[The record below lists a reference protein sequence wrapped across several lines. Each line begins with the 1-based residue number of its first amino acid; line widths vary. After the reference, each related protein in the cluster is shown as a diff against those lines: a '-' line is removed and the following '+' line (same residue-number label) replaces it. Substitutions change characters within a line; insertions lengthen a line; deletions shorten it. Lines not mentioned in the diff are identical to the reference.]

1 MSVKEERGSSPASRG
16 GAGVYIEGELGAFYL
31 LNLLAGA
38 SPRGL
43 PRSQLSGVTFQGT
56 DSGYALDDL
65 ILHGNM
71 AEYACLLE
79 IQSKRTVSFA
89 PKDAV
94 FKEVCEQIARS
105 DGANVVEE
113 YHFLAVATQ
122 RTSRSI
128 SGPYQEALQWAK
140 AAQTSTEFFGRLAA
154 HGVASKSMREFTST
168 FRNNLVAAGVAND
181 DDAIWRY
188 LRRFLILEFD
198 FEATSSL
205 ARTHALTL
213 ARQVLSNQDLTRAE
227 SLWGNLVDISLATAK
242 VGGTVD
248 RQTLSKELAERGFH
262 LTGYQDFALAR
273 ERLAEMTCLAIANI
287 GNSLSGMQLPRLDI
301 ITSAE
306 EALDKH
312 RLVAIQGEPGTGK
325 SWVLRHLAERT
336 LRESHVILLD
346 PTGTPEG
353 GWPALA
359 QSIGVTGTA
368 RAFLNDL
375 AASGGGIL
383 FIDSLEMFT
392 SPGIQRTVND
402 LLRAVSD
409 IPGFSVI
416 TTSRPEFDQ
425 DSDPWLAEDAIAALG
440 APQTVMVE
448 ELSDDEAEMLRK
460 NVPEL
465 HELLAPTH
473 PAARIARNPYRLSRL
488 LKVKN
493 PASIRT
499 EASLAAHWWQTAD
512 GARREDIRSAQRLL
526 SDLAETAL
534 KGENT
539 LELRSDSGART
550 HLLSSLTLRETKR
563 DNLAFYHD
571 VLRDWAVGNRIN
583 EDPTFLKEVDLSAPV
598 SPRLARG
605 IELAGRLRLELN
617 NSETPWLEL
626 LNTLA
631 ASRSH
636 SSWRRQALMAIVRSE
651 RGPELLE
658 QCSTALLA
666 RGGALFRDAATSVI
680 SVETVATADLLRDVK
695 EVSSLPTVPASM
707 RSSSTRSALD
717 LLLWSISHASEIPL
731 QAIGAALKLI
741 EIQYLTLMAMPE
753 LAQSTARMLFNWLLQ
768 LDTDIV
774 DCKIPHDKQAAG
786 FDQRART
793 RLIED
798 LRTSSLLFAN
808 QTPDDAKA
816 YLRSVT
822 AERGQ
827 YKVKAIRL
835 FSRVLAQAAPAEFA
849 ALISNSLIEKRKR
862 CSKYEPL
869 DRQAFS
875 FLDSDYLPA
884 SPSQTPF
891 LDILENAP
899 QTGLALIW
907 QLTDEAVA
915 FRTRGT
921 DKPSNGFTLEL
932 HDGTRFFPWK
942 ETYLW
947 SRDQATE
954 YSVASA
960 LKALEAWGHSRLDAG
975 DSVETVIPD
984 ILGPKGNCAAFV
996 LVAVD
1001 LLLSH
1006 WPASRDALVPFLT
1019 CPELLAID
1027 HGRAIHD
1034 QIDRFQDLFGQE
1046 PAGKVQLADLAA
1058 RPSRRISLEHALT
1071 GFLDN
1076 EPVVNRLRTQLKAA
1090 VESLEVY
1097 DENATFDDP
1106 AFMGNHALNL
1116 LDQKNWVNVEHGMA
1130 YQSPPTERKHLE
1142 RLKKLSSAQVEAS
1155 EVEAKIQLAINDP
1168 AKGSPELAL
1177 EFVEYADGA
1186 LPDGSD
1192 PDVLNTRS
1200 TRLVST
1206 AMLVARD
1213 GDDDLLDSHETWI
1226 RSVVNSELTRDKRLH
1241 SGSGDLLEFN
1251 LPALA
1256 TCALIYLWARKKQ
1269 PVDRD
1274 ELVRIATRT
1283 DKTVSIAFARALEK
1297 ILTTDPRLLKAVMRA
1312 AFGSSRWRKS
1322 TWGEDAGEQERFQHE
1337 KADADARAIAAE
1349 IAWLDGGTEPEWP
1362 TFPCERPPAK
1372 TGIHL
1377 KLPGADA
1384 TKEEN
1389 SLIESDSA
1397 PAGEDPS
1404 VHTDVQGAAR
1414 WLRVISEHSE
1424 STLDWGGE
1432 IVDAYALWTARMNGY
1447 GLPMDAQIDDGQSN
1461 WNEQFYSLL
1470 ARALMDMPPQR
1481 FEHELS
1487 FITSLP
1493 DESFGAVTEILLH
1506 TADVV
1511 YFNDSQQPSDRAVEL
1526 RAQMVQRTMT
1536 LRGWRHRRPPSDLS
1550 VDYEMGGIVAKL
1562 FMNTHN
1568 PFTGTKSY
1576 LVPAVFDRVDPLLE
1590 PLRPILSGGPT
1601 PFIALCTMNMLLV
1614 APSGR
1619 HIDFLLSATE
1629 AWFEYSAGD
1638 PTLWEELGIGRKIFE
1653 WFEHASTLDPLLLN
1667 GEHPLRDRIDTMLGR
1682 LVEFGVPEAYEL
1694 EQRIERP

>member
-1 MSVKEERGSSPASRG
+1 VSVKEDRGSSPASRG
-16 GAGVYIEGELGAFYL
+16 GAGVYLEGELGAFYL
-31 LNLLAGA
+31 LDMLTGT

-43 PRSQLSGVTFQGT
+43 PGSRLARVSFQGA

-65 ILHGNM
+65 ILHGNV
-71 AEYACLLE
+71 AGGPCLLE

-89 PKDAV
+89 PKDEV
-94 FKEVCEQIARS
+94 FQDVCEQVARS
-105 DGANVVEE
+105 GEASISEQ

-122 RTSRSI
+122 RTSRAI
-128 SGPYQEALQWAK
+128 SGPYQEVLQWAQV
-140 AAQTSTEFFGRLAA
+140 AESSAEFFNRLSSR
-154 HGVASKSMREFTST
+154 GVASQAMRDFTAT
-168 FRNNLVAAGVAND
+168 FRTNLIAAGVADED
-181 DDAIWRY
+181 DRIWRF

-198 FEATSSL
+198 FEAISSL
-205 ARTHALTL
+205 ARTHAITL
-213 ARQVLSNQDLTRAE
+213 ARQVLSEQDLPRAE
-227 SLWGNLVDISLATAK
+227 ALWSNLVEISLATAK
-242 VGGTVD
+242 VGGALD
-248 RQTLSKELAERGFH
+248 RQTLSTELARRGFH
-262 LTGYQDFALAR
+262 LIGYQDFALAR
-273 ERLAEMTCLAIANI
+273 ERLAEMTRLAIANI

-301 ITSAE
+301 ITSIE
-306 EALDKH
+306 KALDQH
-312 RLVAIQGEPGTGK
+312 RLVAIRGEPGTGK
-325 SWVLRHLAERT
+325 SWILRHLAERT

-353 GWPALA
+353 GWLALA

-392 SPGIQRTVND
+392 SPGLQRTVND
-402 LLRAVSD
+402 LLREVSD

-465 HELLAPTH
+465 RELLAPNH
-473 PAARIARNPYRLSRL
+473 PAARVARNPYRLSRL

-499 EASLAAHWWQTAD
+499 EASLATHWWQTAD

-583 EDPTFLKEVDLSAPV
+583 EDPTFLKEMDLSAPV

-605 IELAGRLRLELN
+605 VELAGRLRLELN

-626 LNTLA
+626 LNLLS

-651 RGPELLE
+651 RGLELLE

-680 SVETVATADLLRDVK
+680 SVETVATSDLLRNVK
-695 EVSSLPTVPASM
+695 ETSSLPTVPTSM

-717 LLLWSISHASEIPL
+717 LLLWSISHANEIPL
-731 QAIGAALKLI
+731 QAIGAVLKLVKV
-741 EIQYLTLMAMPE
+741 QHLMLMAMPE
-753 LAQSTARMLFNWLLQ
+753 LAQPTARMLFNWLVQ
-768 LDTDIV
+768 LDTDV
-774 DCKIPHDKQAAG
+774 VGCQIPHDKQAEG
-786 FDQRART
+786 FDQRTRS

-798 LRTSSLLFAN
+798 LRTSSLLLAN
-808 QTPDDAKA
+808 RAPDDAKA

-827 YKVKAIRL
+827 YKVKVIRL
-835 FSRVLAQAAPAEFA
+835 FSRVLAQAAPVEFA

-862 CSKYEPL
+862 RSKYEHM
-869 DRQAFS
+869 DCQAFS

-899 QTGLALIW
+899 ETGLSLIW

-915 FRTRGT
+915 FHTRGT
-921 DKPSNGFTLEL
+921 NKLSNGFNLEFQ
-932 HDGTRFFPWK
+932 DGTRLFPWE

-960 LKALEAWGHSRLDAG
+960 LKALEAWGHARLDAG
-975 DSVETVIPD
+975 DSVEEVIPD
-984 ILGPKGNCAAFV
+984 ILGPKGNSAAFV

-1006 WPASRDALVPFLT
+1006 WPASKDALIPYLT

-1027 HGRAIHD
+1027 HRRAIHD
-1034 QIDRFQDLFGQE
+1034 QIGGFQHLFGQE
-1046 PAGKVQLADLAA
+1046 PTGKVRLADLAA
-1058 RPSRRISLEHALT
+1058 RPSRRVSLEYALT
-1071 GFLDN
+1071 GFVNN
-1076 EPVVNRLRTQLKAA
+1076 EPVSNRLRTQLKAA
-1090 VESLEVY
+1090 VEKLKAY

-1106 AFMGNHALNL
+1106 AFMGNYALNL
-1116 LDQKNWVNVEHGMA
+1116 LDPKNWVNVEHGME
-1130 YQSPPTERKHLE
+1130 YQSPPIERKHLE
-1142 RLKKLSSAQVEAS
+1142 RLRKLSSTQIQAS

-1177 EFVEYADGA
+1177 ECVEYADGA

-1200 TRLVST
+1200 TRLIST

-1213 GDDDLLDSHETWI
+1213 GDDALLDSHETWI
-1226 RSVVNSELTRDKRLH
+1226 RSVVNSELTRDNRRH

-1251 LPALA
+1251 LPAIA
-1256 TCALIYLWARKKQ
+1256 TCTLIYLWARKKQ

-1283 DKTVSIAFARALEK
+1283 DKTVSIAFARALEN

-1312 AFGSSRWRKS
+1312 AFSSSRWRKS
-1322 TWGEDAGEQERFQHE
+1322 TWGEDAGEQERFQNE
-1337 KADADARAIAAE
+1337 KADADARTIAAE

-1372 TGIHL
+1372 TCIHL

-1384 TKEEN
+1384 TKEES
-1389 SLIESDSA
+1389 SLIESHLA

-1404 VHTDVQGAAR
+1404 VHTDIQGAAR
-1414 WLRVISEHSE
+1414 WLRLISEHPE
-1424 STLDWGGE
+1424 SMLDWRGE

-1447 GLPMDAQIDDGQSN
+1447 GLPMVAHIDGGRSN

-1470 ARALMDMPPQR
+1470 GRVLMDMPPQR

-1487 FITSLP
+1487 LITSLP
-1493 DESFGAVTEILLH
+1493 DKSFGAVTEILLH
-1506 TADVV
+1506 TADVI
-1511 YFNDSQQPSDRAVEL
+1511 YFNDSQRPSDRAVEL

-1536 LRGWRHRRPPSDLS
+1536 LRGWQQRRPPSDLS
-1550 VDYEMGGIVAKL
+1550 VDYDMGGIVAKL

-1601 PFIALCTMNMLLV
+1601 SFIALCTMNTLLV
-1614 APSGR
+1614 TPSGR

-1638 PTLWEELGIGRKIFE
+1638 PTLWEELGIGRKIIE
-1653 WFEHASTLDPLLLN
+1653 WFEHASISDPLLLD
-1667 GEHPLRDRIDTMLGR
+1667 GEHPRRNHIDTMLGR
-1682 LVEFGVPEAYEL
+1682 LVEFGVPEAYDL